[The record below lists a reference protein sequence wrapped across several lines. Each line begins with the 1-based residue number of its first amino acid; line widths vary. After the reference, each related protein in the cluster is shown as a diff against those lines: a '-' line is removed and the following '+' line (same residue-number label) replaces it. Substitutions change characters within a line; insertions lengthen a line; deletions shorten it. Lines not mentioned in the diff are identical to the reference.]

1 MTNPGEYQGYPGAA
15 QNPQQNPQ
23 PAGYP
28 PAPPGYGYAPQQ
40 RQGNGLAIAG
50 MVCGIISLLFLW
62 IILGPLAIIF
72 GSVGLARANRGAP
85 HRGMAIAG
93 IVLGIVAIVGYIIL
107 IAVLVNDHNFV
118 L

>member
-1 MTNPGEYQGYPGAA
+1 MTNPGEYQGYPNPG
-15 QNPQQNPQ
+15 QNPQQG
-23 PAGYP
+23 GYP
-28 PAPPGYGYAPQQ
+28 AAPPGYGYGYPPAQAQ
-40 RQGNGLAIAG
+40 TNGLAIAA
-50 MVCGIISLLFLW
+50 MVCGIISLIFLW

-72 GSVGLARANRGAP
+72 GGVGLARANRGAP

>member
-23 PAGYP
+23 PGGYP
-28 PAPPGYGYAPQQ
+28 PAPPGYGYAPPQQ
-40 RQGNGLAIAG
+40 QGNGLAIAG

-93 IVLGIVAIVGYIIL
+93 IVLGVVAIVGYIIL
-107 IAVLVNDHNFV
+107 IAVLVNDHSFV